1 MAGASGGFRSR
12 ALLLAA
18 VAFLAGATAATVLPH
33 PANAASPG
41 ANSRRMLL
49 RLHDLPPGYIGN
61 LVSAETGSL
70 DQCDYLHPAEPQ
82 PMLAA
87 FVDRYTPKGCFG
99 LYVRLYRVPGSLPA
113 PPVVGTGALDAGSVE
128 GAEAGLAAAPEL
140 ISHIT
145 QDLVPEEV
153 APTEII
159 GDATR
164 LLHWE
169 KVPSLF
175 QPGSSSGSFLAWR
188 SGSVLATVFVD
199 GFRFAADDR
208 IAAELARIQQ
218 SRIEH
223 PTPYTAAERDDTE
236 VPLDDPALKV
246 PVYWLGRHFAP
257 GHGLRPLRL
266 LDTGSTTLPSPRR
279 PRASLFYSDRRN
291 LNHAEAISINL
302 WSPKQW
308 RRLARGRGKLPGSLR
323 CATATRLKL
332 ARGNALIYSGFEG
345 TRGACPTRH
354 GGSFT
359 ARVYLGGVV
368 ATVETMSICAVCFG
382 AGTGPYDSPA
392 GMKAIAR
399 ALTLRLRPV
408 DQGAPGGY

>member
-1 MAGASGGFRSR
+1 MVGALGGFQRR

-18 VAFLAGATAATVLPH
+18 VFYLIGSVAAAGLLNSADAA
-33 PANAASPG
+33 APG
-41 ANSRRMLL
+41 ASSRRMLL

-61 LVSAETGSL
+61 LVSAETGPL

-87 FVDRYTPKGCFG
+87 FIDQYSPRGCFG
-99 LYVRLYRVPGSLPA
+99 IYVRLYRVPGSLPA

-128 GAEAGLAAAPEL
+128 AAEAGLAVAPEL

-145 QDLVPEEV
+145 EDLVPEEV
-153 APTEII
+153 APTKII

-164 LLHWE
+164 LLHWK

-175 QPGSSSGSFLAWR
+175 KPGSSSGSFLAWR

-199 GFRFAADDR
+199 GFRLAADDR

-236 VPLDDPALKV
+236 VPLEDPALEV

-257 GHGLRPLRL
+257 EHGLSSLQL
-266 LDTGSTTLPSPRR
+266 LDTRSVTRASPHV
-279 PRASLFYSDRRN
+279 PRASLLYSDHRN
-291 LNHAEAISINL
+291 LNHAETVYLNL
-302 WSPKQW
+302 WSLRQWKQ
-308 RRLARGRGKLPGSLR
+308 LKGSPGKLPASLR
-323 CATATRLKL
+323 CATPTRLKL
-332 ARGNALIYSGFEG
+332 PRGHALIYRGFEG
-345 TRGACPTRH
+345 TRRPCPARH
-354 GGSFT
+354 RGSYA
-359 ARVYLGGVV
+359 ARVYLGRVV
-368 ATVETMSICAVCFG
+368 ITIETGSICAVCFG
-382 AGTGPYDSPA
+382 AGNGPYDSLA
-392 GMKAIAR
+392 GMKALVKGLAP
-399 ALTLRLRPV
+399 RLQPT
-408 DQGAPGGY
+408 APAFRSR